1 MEDKI
6 TVVFRR
12 FLSGEIEVPALQA
25 TLAELLQSDPDAQQ
39 LLVAR
44 LQELWGKGR
53 LPLQLYNTLL
63 QLVAPESRP
72 DRQEPPPDSPTR
84 LRPSAQLHR
93 PDAPTQQSTAAAS
106 SSDREAETLNES
118 GFIEQLLEPGAL
130 IHDRFVLE
138 ERIGVGGM
146 GEVFRAR
153 DLRYEENEDRDPYV
167 AIKFLGRE
175 FRRHPE
181 SKKALQRE
189 VRKSHHLA
197 HPNIVTVFNFDED
210 GPLIYM
216 TMEYL
221 QGSPLNEVI
230 NVHGLMGLPFDEAWP
245 IIEGAG
251 AALSYAHER
260 GIVHSDF
267 KPGNVFLTKNRRVKV
282 LDFGIARAAATPTGD
297 NKLTRFDVS
306 TLGALSPAYASPE
319 MLAGLEPDPRDDIY
333 ALACVAY
340 ELLSGRHPFDRAS
353 ASVAQQEKKE
363 VRPIKGLAAKKMR
376 ALTHGLAFTRAER
389 TPTVD
394 QFLQELS
401 GVRPNAQA
409 LRAAVTAI
417 AVLAIIGAAVGGY
430 SWSQRCPDID
440 REFVAALQEKAR
452 SDAATMS
459 ASQMQRYV
467 NLKDDFLRT
476 GNDYL
481 DLAATEFNPGDLSL
495 GPSNAYGSFTLAL
508 VVDPNDQTAI
518 DGILEI
524 VSLYQSQ
531 AENLLAEGDTVASAE
546 TAGYGLALH
555 PGHCGLNSVAKRA
568 ARDAR

>member
-1 MEDKI
+1 MEDKV
-6 TVVFRR
+6 TAVLRQ
-12 FLSGEIEVPALQA
+12 FLSGEIEAPALQA
-25 TLAELLQSDPDAQQ
+25 TLAELLQGDPNAQQ
-39 LLVAR
+39 LLVSR
-44 LQELWGKGR
+44 LQELWGKGT
-53 LPLQLYNTLL
+53 LPLQIYNTLL
-63 QLVAPESRP
+63 QLVSPEFQP
-72 DRQEPPPDSPTR
+72 DRQSPPDGPTLLRPSDQLPPPDT
-84 LRPSAQLHR
+84 
-93 PDAPTQQSTAAAS
+93 PTQHKTAVAPPSHRESETS
-106 SSDREAETLNES
+106 SET
-118 GFIEQLLEPGAL
+118 GFIEQLLQPGAL

-153 DLRYEENEDRDPYV
+153 DRRYEEYEDRDPYV

-230 NVHGLMGLPFDEAWP
+230 NVHGVAGLPFDEAWP

-251 AALSYAHER
+251 AALAYAHER

-306 TLGALSPAYASPE
+306 ELGALSPAYASPE
-319 MLAGLEPDPRDDIY
+319 MVAGLEPDPRDDIY

-353 ASVAQQEKKE
+353 AAVAQQENKE
-363 VRPIKGLAAKKMR
+363 VQPIKGLPAKKMR
-376 ALTHGLAFTRAER
+376 ALKNGLAFTRAER
-389 TPTVD
+389 TATVD

-417 AVLAIIGAAVGGY
+417 AVLAIVGTAVGGY
-430 SWSQRCPDID
+430 SWSQKCPNID
-440 REFVAALQEKAR
+440 REFVASLQEKAR
-452 SDAATMS
+452 SDAANMS

-467 NLKDDFLRT
+467 NLKDDLLRT

-495 GPSNAYGSFTLAL
+495 GPSNAFGSFTRAL

-518 DGILEI
+518 DGIFRI
-524 VSLYQSQ
+524 VTLYQSQ
-531 AENLLAEGDTVASAE
+531 AEHLLDQGDSAASSE
-546 TAGYGLALH
+546 IAGYGLALH
-555 PGHCGLNSVAKRA
+555 PGHCGLNSIAKKA
-568 ARDAR
+568 GRDAD